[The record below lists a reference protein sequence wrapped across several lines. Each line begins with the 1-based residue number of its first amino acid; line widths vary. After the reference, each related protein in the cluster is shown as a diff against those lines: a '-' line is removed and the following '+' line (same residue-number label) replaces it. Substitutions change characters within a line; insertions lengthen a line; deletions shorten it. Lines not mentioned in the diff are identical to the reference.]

1 MAVAAVMARRAAAA
15 AESETPKVASLPLV
29 SQKQRPGSALS
40 NRSAASSRPLRPVI
54 VAAEPMAETPKPV
67 HSEESDRDLKS
78 GEPSVSKALTSYSR
92 KEVDDH
98 FQEILEEQGVADVMD
113 EEEETPKVPLVERTE
128 FESFIGI
135 MIAINA
141 VLMGFEVDLA
151 QTGDVGWIVVENF
164 FCILW
169 ISEMVLKM
177 KTLHRQYFM
186 NAYNL
191 LDFALVL
198 LAVAEAWV
206 IPFLFIDGVSG
217 LAVIRMV
224 RILRMLRLLRLIRL
238 MKLFKNLWLIIVGF
252 RESLSTLFWVLMLLT
267 VVIYVFAIF
276 LRYTLNCFGAFREW
290 DDCAEYFGSMP
301 AAMYTL
307 FQVIT
312 LESWSQ
318 VFTWP
323 ILKVQPAFFIVFLL
337 FLFLTTF
344 GILNIIVGVIVENTL
359 NAAKQ
364 NQELQERRLQRQLRQ
379 ELESIRRLF
388 EEADS
393 DGSGTLERSE
403 FVDILSDPTVQQ
415 TLTRMEVPVEDP
427 GMLFEILDPSETD
440 SLSFPSFAQGVLRVK
455 GPPTQLDMKTMQLG
469 VANISRR
476 VNKVE
481 QYLDQ
486 HSAMLERNA
495 VMLGILMTK
504 LGCHDQMP
512 PSVSGPF
519 GHRSRRGSRDSRG
532 PGGGAGTESAPATMA
547 AGEGLEQDAMAAME
561 VESMGDEDPGELT
574 LEKTFSNDSL
584 EIPGR
589 APRDSTR
596 NRPFSRSRCQ
606 DSSSPRLQICRAPAP
621 EVLPP

>member
-1 MAVAAVMARRAAAA
+1 MAVAAVMARRAAA
-15 AESETPKVASLPLV
+15 EETPKVASLPLV
-29 SQKQRPGSALS
+29 SQKQRPVSALS
-40 NRSAASSRPLRPVI
+40 NRSAASSRPARPVI
-54 VAAEPMAETPKPV
+54 VAAAPLAETPKPV
-67 HSEESDRDLKS
+67 HSEESERDVKS
-78 GEPSVSKALTSYSR
+78 GEQSVSKAVSTYSR

-98 FQEILEEQGVADVMD
+98 FQEILEEQGVADVM
-113 EEEETPKVPLVERTE
+113 EEEETPTVPLVERTE

-135 MIAINA
+135 MIATNA

-177 KTLHRQYFM
+177 KTLHWQYFLS
-186 NAYNL
+186 AYNL
-191 LDFALVL
+191 LDFGLVL

-206 IPFLFIDGVSG
+206 IPFLSIDGVSG
-217 LAVIRMV
+217 LGVIRIV

-318 VFTWP
+318 VFARP

-364 NQELQERRLQRQLRQ
+364 NQELQERRMQRQLRQ

-403 FVDILSDPTVQQ
+403 FIDILSDPLVQQ

-427 GMLFEILDPSETD
+427 GMLFEILDPAGTD

-495 VMLGILMTK
+495 AMLGILMTK

-512 PSVSGPF
+512 PSVSQPS
-519 GHRSRRGSRDSRG
+519 HRSHRGSRASC
-532 PGGGAGTESAPATMA
+532 GTESAA
-547 AGEGLEQDAMAAME
+547 AGPGHGLEQDTVQDTME
-561 VESMGDEDPGELT
+561 VESMGEDEDPGELP
-574 LEKTFSNDSL
+574 LEKTFSNESL
-584 EIPGR
+584 EILRESAAGFHKKP
-589 APRDSTR
+589 SMQSI
-596 NRPFSRSRCQ
+596 NV
-606 DSSSPRLQICRAPAP
+606 PRLVVSQAPD
-621 EVLPP
+621 LPGSCT

>member
-1 MAVAAVMARRAAAA
+1 MMARRA
-15 AESETPKVASLPLV
+15 AESETPKVASLSLV

-40 NRSAASSRPLRPVI
+40 SRSTSSRPGGNRVI
-54 VAAEPMAETPKPV
+54 VAEAMAETPKAV
-67 HSEESDRDLKS
+67 RSEESDRDLKS
-78 GEPSVSKALTSYSR
+78 GEQSISKAASSYSR
-92 KEVDDH
+92 KQVDDH
-98 FQEILEEQGVADVMD
+98 FQEILEEQGVADVMA

-128 FESFIGI
+128 FESFIGM
-135 MIAINA
+135 MISINA

-177 KTLHRQYFM
+177 KSLHWQYFM
-186 NAYNL
+186 SGYNV
-191 LDFALVL
+191 LDFGLVL

-206 IPFLFIDGVSG
+206 IPFLSIDGVSG
-217 LAVIRMV
+217 LGVIRIV

-318 VFTWP
+318 VFARP
-323 ILKVQPAFFIVFLL
+323 ILKVQPLFFIVFLL

-364 NQELQERRLQRQLRQ
+364 NQELQERRMQRQLRQ

-388 EEADS
+388 EEADA

-403 FVDILSDPTVQQ
+403 FVEILSDPTVQQ

-427 GMLFEILDPSETD
+427 GMLFEILDPSGTD
-440 SLSFPSFAQGVLRVK
+440 SLSFPTFAQGVLRVK

-476 VNKVE
+476 VTKVE

-504 LGCHDQMP
+504 LGCEDEMP
-512 PSVSGPF
+512 PNLSEP
-519 GHRSRRGSRDSRG
+519 RSHRGSGASRG
-532 PGGGAGTESAPATMA
+532 DHGAARGS
-547 AGEGLEQDAMAAME
+547 AGEGLEDRVRDAME
-561 VESMGDEDPGELT
+561 VESMGDEDEGDPGELA
-574 LEKTFSNDSL
+574 LEKTFSNESL
-584 EIPGR
+584 EILRESAAGFHKKP
-589 APRDSTR
+589 SMQSITV
-596 NRPFSRSRCQ
+596 
-606 DSSSPRLQICRAPAP
+606 PRLVVSKAPD
-621 EVLPP
+621 LPGSCT

>member
-1 MAVAAVMARRAAAA
+1 M
-15 AESETPKVASLPLV
+15 
-29 SQKQRPGSALS
+29 
-40 NRSAASSRPLRPVI
+40 
-54 VAAEPMAETPKPV
+54 
-67 HSEESDRDLKS
+67 
-78 GEPSVSKALTSYSR
+78 
-92 KEVDDH
+92 
-98 FQEILEEQGVADVMD
+98 
-113 EEEETPKVPLVERTE
+113 EEEETPTVPLVERTE

-135 MIAINA
+135 MIATNA

-177 KTLHRQYFM
+177 KTLHWQYFLS
-186 NAYNL
+186 AYNASWPKPSRRAESLLDILSNRRMAAEL
-191 LDFALVL
+191 LDFGLVL

-206 IPFLFIDGVSG
+206 IPFLSIDGVSG
-217 LAVIRMV
+217 LGVIRIV

-318 VFTWP
+318 AAPVGMVFARP

-364 NQELQERRLQRQLRQ
+364 NQELQERRMQRQLRQ
-379 ELESIRRLF
+379 ARGP
-388 EEADS
+388 

-403 FVDILSDPTVQQ
+403 FIDILSDPLVQQ

-427 GMLFEILDPSETD
+427 GMLFEILDPAGTD

-495 VMLGILMTK
+495 AMLGILMTK

-512 PSVSGPF
+512 PSVSQPS
-519 GHRSRRGSRDSRG
+519 HRSHRGSRASC
-532 PGGGAGTESAPATMA
+532 GTESAA
-547 AGEGLEQDAMAAME
+547 AGPGHGLEQDTVQDTME
-561 VESMGDEDPGELT
+561 VESMGEDEDPGELP
-574 LEKTFSNDSL
+574 LEKTFSNESL
-584 EIPGR
+584 EILRESAAGFHKKP
-589 APRDSTR
+589 SMQSI
-596 NRPFSRSRCQ
+596 NV
-606 DSSSPRLQICRAPAP
+606 PRLVVSQVEAAGPDEQETSERLQTCRAPAP
-621 EVLPP
+621 EVLPVRPKFSSAAQERDPHRLAEPETSGELLGAPHRPLGPDVLSGIAPAGDVLEQIGSSRIITGSVVSRCFI

>member
-1 MAVAAVMARRAAAA
+1 MAVAAVMARRQAQAEAADA
-15 AESETPKVASLPLV
+15 PKVAGLPHLV
-29 SQKQRPGSALS
+29 SQKSNHRPSSAFS
-40 NRSAASSRPLRPVI
+40 THSGRSSRPIEVKQ
-54 VAAEPMAETPKPV
+54 VE
-67 HSEESDRDLKS
+67 SERDIDS
-78 GEPSVSKALTSYSR
+78 RVSKAYSK

-98 FQEILEEQGVADVMD
+98 FQEILEEQGVADVQT
-113 EEEETPKVPLVERTE
+113 EEEETPYVPVVERTE
-128 FESFIGI
+128 FESGIGI
-135 MIAINA
+135 MIALNA
-141 VLMGFEVDLA
+141 LLMGFEVDLA
-151 QTGDVGWIVVENF
+151 QNGDVGWIIVENF

-177 KTLHRQYFM
+177 KSLRWAYFTS
-186 NAYNL
+186 AYNV

-198 LAVAEAWV
+198 LAIAEAWV
-206 IPFLFIDGVSG
+206 IPFLPVSNVNG
-217 LAVIRMV
+217 LGVIRIV

-276 LRYTLNCFGAFREW
+276 LRYTLNCLDAFKDW
-290 DDCAEYFGSMP
+290 DDCGEYFGSMP

-318 VFTWP
+318 VFARP

-393 DGSGTLERSE
+393 DGSGTLERGE
-403 FVDILSDPTVQQ
+403 FVDILHDPVVQQ
-415 TLTRMEVPVEDP
+415 TLIRMEIPIEDP
-427 GMLFEILDPSETD
+427 STLFDILDPQGTD
-440 SLSFPSFAQGVLRVK
+440 SINFGSFAQGVLRVK

-469 VANISRR
+469 VTSISRR
-476 VNKVE
+476 LNKLE
-481 QYLDQ
+481 QNLDQ
-486 HSAMLERNA
+486 AAALTQRNEA
-495 VMLGILMTK
+495 MLGILMVK
-504 LGCHDQMP
+504 LGCSADMP
-512 PSVSGPF
+512 PPVAPLSS
-519 GHRSRRGSRDSRG
+519 RGSPRPSPRL
-532 PGGGAGTESAPATMA
+532 GGGGTGSGSASITVTQVRAPPVKQEPT
-547 AGEGLEQDAMAAME
+547 LNQDSME
-561 VESMGDEDPGELT
+561 VESLGYGDREDDEMG

-584 EIPGR
+584 EILRESAAGFHKPKQSAMAVPKLVVSQAPDLPG
-589 APRDSTR
+589 S
-596 NRPFSRSRCQ
+596 C
-606 DSSSPRLQICRAPAP
+606 
-621 EVLPP
+621 